1 MEIWIYET
9 SSLRKWNYKNL
20 RILVVLAKSL
30 MHFFSSDLSQ
40 SLGGGHYHSSCAR
53 LLHGLPG
60 IRCMFGAFTGGE
72 LWYCYELSPSMISN
86 IRRLAFDMVI
96 LNVFHGDKFTNSLRW
111 LISTFW
117 EFWSSTRSGPK
128 VSLQTHLW
136 HGWDFVAH
144 LQPMLLR
151 KTNLRLEEA
160 KYSNVQYDSF
170 TEVKKG
176 LNKLWRGGEAKE
188 EFGCDSIW
196 IWRL

>member
-96 LNVFHGDKFTNSLRW
+96 LNVFHGDKITNALRW

-117 EFWSSTRSGPK
+117 EFWSSTRSGPTA
-128 VSLQTHLW
+128 SLQTHLW
-136 HGWDFVAH
+136 RGWFCCCSPPTNAAKKIKPATGRGKVFQRAVR
-144 LQPMLLR
+144 LLH
-151 KTNLRLEEA
+151 
-160 KYSNVQYDSF
+160 
-170 TEVKKG
+170 
-176 LNKLWRGGEAKE
+176 GGEKGVEQAVE
-188 EFGCDSIW
+188 GGWGERGIW
-196 IWRL
+196 MWFNM